1 MSDHEQLN
9 TTSQQIS
16 ELNPDDK
23 LGQITVMASGGS
35 LPGLC
40 RGAASRCDSRKLGCS
55 WIWGLC
61 QFREVSLDPQHQL
74 HLPPFPSPLR

>member
-23 LGQITVMASGGS
+23 LGQITVMASGGAFLGCAVGQ
-35 LPGLC
+35 LPGAIL
-40 RGAASRCDSRKLGCS
+40 GSLAALGY
-55 WIWGLC
+55 GVYVN
-61 QFREVSLDPQHQL
+61 FVK
-74 HLPPFPSPLR
+74 SP